1 LTHIERYG
9 VSAVEVEQAFKPSCS
24 AMRRKFAAA
33 KCVLAFLRRLKPLV
47 GSRSHSPCVEQG
59 YGLSRRDASRKEG
72 DYMPNTK
79 KARKLPKHW
88 SEAKSEEEEARGW
101 DANSERLMFQAAQR
115 GALTMSTLKQLL
127 AEMQTKEETR
137 LLSLRLPVSDIE
149 LAKAQ
154 AEKRG
159 LGYPTYLKSL
169 VHQALR
175 AARRS

>member
-1 LTHIERYG
+1 
-9 VSAVEVEQAFKPSCS
+9 
-24 AMRRKFAAA
+24 
-33 KCVLAFLRRLKPLV
+33 
-47 GSRSHSPCVEQG
+47 
-59 YGLSRRDASRKEG
+59 
-72 DYMPNTK
+72 
-79 KARKLPKHW
+79 
-88 SEAKSEEEEARGW
+88 
-101 DANSERLMFQAAQR
+101 MFQAAQR